1 MKKIT
6 SILLSSTLALT
17 LIGCG
22 AETPKPE
29 EADFRCRIDGSLAPE
44 WTCGN
49 SMIADT
55 ITSVGSAPLSKLGQ
69 NFSRTEAMS
78 NGRSNLALQ
87 IETLVK
93 TKVEQ
98 FARSTG
104 VGAAE
109 VADKVSTQVS
119 KNVAKV
125 TLQGSKQMKFWQNPA
140 NQDIYVLV
148 GLPEGNVNAAVKDQV
163 KTSFKNDEALWQQFQ
178 SKNALESLEAEF
190 PTN

>member
-1 MKKIT
+1 
-6 SILLSSTLALT
+6 
-17 LIGCG
+17 
-22 AETPKPE
+22 
-29 EADFRCRIDGSLAPE
+29 
-44 WTCGN
+44 
-49 SMIADT
+49 MIADT